1 MPQAIQTFMFCQS
14 GETLHETFDFPSLL
28 LVLVVSR
35 FFFSLTLVGME
46 LLIPALSVLF
56 CMISTLA
63 GYLFGR
69 VRGRKDQNTCT
80 VFSDQPQPVT
90 SVAARP
96 KYNAQ
101 PPPVAAMVAQPKEEA
116 NMELIIT
123 KRIKLFESIQAQQKA
138 HIQSLPSESIK

>member
-1 MPQAIQTFMFCQS
+1 
-14 GETLHETFDFPSLL
+14 
-28 LVLVVSR
+28 
-35 FFFSLTLVGME
+35 ME

-56 CMISTLA
+56 CVISTLA

-69 VRGRKDQNTCT
+69 VRGRKDQIT
-80 VFSDQPQPVT
+80 VLSDQPQPVN
-90 SVAARP
+90 SMAARP

-101 PPPVAAMVAQPKEEA
+101 PPPAAAMVAQPKEEA
-116 NMELIIT
+116 NMELIIS